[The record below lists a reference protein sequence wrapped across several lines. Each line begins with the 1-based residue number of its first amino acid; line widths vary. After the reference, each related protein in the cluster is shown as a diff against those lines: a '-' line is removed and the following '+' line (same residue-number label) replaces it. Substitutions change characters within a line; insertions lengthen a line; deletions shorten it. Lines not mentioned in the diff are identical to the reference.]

1 MKISRF
7 FTLRASAIA
16 LAAML
21 ALASLCAP
29 LGGATASTTTLD
41 PSLPAVKIGAA
52 GPYTGDVAK
61 IGLDG
66 LNAIRMAVEEANAV
80 GGIHGRRIE
89 IVEADDAAD
98 PQRPFSSPRNS
109 PWTAT
114 SSASSGR

>member
-21 ALASLCAP
+21 ALASCAP

-52 GPYTGDVAK
+52 GPYTAT
-61 IGLDG
+61 
-66 LNAIRMAVEEANAV
+66 
-80 GGIHGRRIE
+80 
-89 IVEADDAAD
+89 
-98 PQRPFSSPRNS
+98 SPR
-109 PWTAT
+109 
-114 SSASSGR
+114 SA